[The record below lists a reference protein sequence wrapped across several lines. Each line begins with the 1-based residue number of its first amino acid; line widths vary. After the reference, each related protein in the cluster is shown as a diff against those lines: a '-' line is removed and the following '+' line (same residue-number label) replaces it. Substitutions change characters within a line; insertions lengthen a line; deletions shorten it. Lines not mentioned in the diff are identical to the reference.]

1 VNDGHNGLS
10 NPVQLEPPK
19 PLFRNTQQHH
29 VFIVFRM
36 NPTWKMKLVLTAG
49 RSGSICAPW
58 SFTSIPDIL
67 ALSCSSVVNFL
78 QTNDRKEEKKCHVY
92 WSGFG
97 CGVTVSDRWVFSFF
111 LHSRASVRALLQ
123 RVICARVTQ
132 PRPAARELTE
142 TTGTRRVAYYYIMD

>member
-1 VNDGHNGLS
+1 
-10 NPVQLEPPK
+10 
-19 PLFRNTQQHH
+19 
-29 VFIVFRM
+29 
-36 NPTWKMKLVLTAG
+36 
-49 RSGSICAPW
+49 
-58 SFTSIPDIL
+58 
-67 ALSCSSVVNFL
+67 VVNFL

-92 WSGFG
+92 RSGFG